1 MLVDGLIGVNEI
13 WYKLNRNFGDMLVL
27 YELSF

>member
-1 MLVDGLIGVNEI
+1 MQARLYGL
-13 WYKLNRNFGDMLVL
+13 KTLVL